1 MSEYQSLDQLRIAS
15 PFRRF
20 IEQQVLPGLEI
31 EPQHWWSLFESLL
44 LEFAPRNQALLEE
57 RDRLQRRIDD
67 WHREFDW
74 NDQNFD
80 RYGHFLEEI
89 GYLQPPP
96 PPFEV
101 RVGRV
106 DREIAE
112 LAAPQ
117 LVVPIDN
124 ARFAVNAVN
133 ARWGS
138 LYDALYGSDMIPD
151 EGDTARGEGYNPAR
165 GQAVFDFCNRWMD
178 DALPL
183 RQGSHAEVVAYALRP
198 QGDGRELV
206 VRLSDGRETGFA
218 TADFAGWRDGKD
230 QVVLLRHNGLHLELH
245 IDRDHPVGKAHP
257 AGLSDLVLEAAV
269 TVIQDGEDSV
279 SAVDVGDK
287 LLVYGNWLALIRGS
301 LEVEM
306 EKAGRRFTRRMNPPR
321 RYRTPAGERL
331 ELPGRALM
339 LLRNVGLH
347 MKTDLVLD
355 AEGNEM
361 PEGLVD
367 ALTTVLIA
375 LHDRGGNSREGSI
388 YIVKPKLHGPQ
399 EVRFSCDFF
408 AAIERGLGLE
418 SNRIKIGV
426 MDEERRTTLNLPAC
440 IEAARERVIF
450 INTGFLDRTGDE
462 IHTSMQAGAVLPKGE
477 MKQAVWM
484 QAYEEGNVEA
494 GLACGLDRVG
504 QIGKGMWAAPDALR
518 AMYEQKIAHPRAGA
532 SCAWVP
538 SPTAAVLHALHYHQ
552 VDVAEVQR
560 CLRGEQASRRESLLQ
575 IPLLPPSRELDRRT
589 IQSELDNNAQ
599 GMLGYVVRWIDQGI
613 GCSKVPDIH
622 DVGLM
627 EDRATLRIS
636 SQHIANWLEQGL
648 CDAGQVVETF
658 QRMAVVV
665 DRQNAGDP
673 AYRPMAPG
681 FDGPAFRCALEL
693 VFKGGETPNGYT
705 EETLRKWRRAA
716 KTGLMPANE

>member
-1 MSEYQSLDQLRIAS
+1 VSVSA
-15 PFRRF
+15 
-20 IEQQVLPGLEI
+20 
-31 EPQHWWSLFESLL
+31 
-44 LEFAPRNQALLEE
+44 
-57 RDRLQRRIDD
+57 
-67 WHREFDW
+67 
-74 NDQNFD
+74 
-80 RYGHFLEEI
+80 
-89 GYLQPPP
+89 
-96 PPFEV
+96 
-101 RVGRV
+101 V

-151 EGDTARGEGYNPAR
+151 EGATARGEGYNPLR

-178 DALPL
+178 ETLPL
-183 RQGSHAEVVAYALRP
+183 RAGSHAGVVAYELRP
-198 QGDGRELV
+198 RGPGRELV
-206 VRLSDGRETGFA
+206 LRLADGRETAFA
-218 TADFAGWRDGKD
+218 DAEFVGWRDDG
-230 QVVLLRHNGLHLELH
+230 QSVILLRHHGLHLELH
-245 IDRDHPVGKAHP
+245 IDRDHPVGRAHP

-279 SAVDVGDK
+279 SAVDVADK
-287 LLVYGNWLALIRGS
+287 LTVYGNWLALIRGT
-301 LEVEM
+301 LEVAVD
-306 EKAGRRFTRRMNPPR
+306 KGGRRFTRRMNPPR
-321 RYRTPAGERL
+321 RYRAPGGDAF

-355 AEGNEM
+355 ADGNEM

-367 ALTTVLIA
+367 ALATVLIA

-388 YIVKPKLHGPQ
+388 YIVKPKLHGPE
-399 EVRFSCDFF
+399 EVRFSCDVF

-418 SNRIKIGV
+418 PNRIKIGV
-426 MDEERRTTLNLPAC
+426 MDEERRTTLNLAAC
-440 IEAARERVIF
+440 IHAARERVIF

-462 IHTSMQAGAVLPKGE
+462 IHTSMQAGPVLPKGE
-477 MKQAVWM
+477 MKQAAWM

-504 QIGKGMWAAPDALR
+504 QIGKGMWAAPDAMR

-552 VDVAEVQR
+552 VDVAAIQQR
-560 CLRGEQASRRESLLQ
+560 LRGESRDRIESLLR
-575 IPLLPPSRELDRRT
+575 IPLLAPSRELDEQT
-589 IQSELDNNAQ
+589 IRSELDNNAQ

-622 DVGLM
+622 DTGLM

-648 CDAGQVVETF
+648 CDAQQVIETF
-658 QRMAVVV
+658 RRMAEVV

-673 AYRPMAPG
+673 DYRPMAPD
-681 FDGPAFRCALEL
+681 FDGPAFRCAMEL
-693 VFKGGETPNGYT
+693 VFKGRESPNGYT
-705 EETLRKWRRAA
+705 EEILRRWRRLARRQLSA
-716 KTGLMPANE
+716 DG